1 MRTVIEKLKLKDVAI
16 ITLENDSGYAG
27 LGVDFRINAAKMV
40 YVGDVM
46 DDIRSAIKAMGIDKV
61 KGMEIFDREFQKIC
75 SAMDKSSKVGFWKQL
90 KLSAKELS
98 KIKLVRPISDAKY
111 IGVVGEIFVRRDHF
125 SLMGIPERLAKNG
138 FVMLDAHV
146 TEWTRYVDFLQEIRM
161 FETKTNFIGKIEGF
175 IATLIQDRIEKKVK
189 KIFATTGLY
198 EVELINI
205 KEYMKHS
212 THLFSLTL
220 TGEPGL
226 STGASLYHL
235 VDKYCGVINV
245 GPFGCM
251 NSSITEAVTT
261 SYMNI
266 EGKMKATKV
275 WGQQGLPISKS
286 NLDVLPFL
294 SIECDG
300 NPFSQILEARF
311 ETFMLQAERLYQE
324 MMKRKKK
331 K

>member
-1 MRTVIEKLKLKDVAI
+1 
-16 ITLENDSGYAG
+16 
-27 LGVDFRINAAKMV
+27 
-40 YVGDVM
+40 
-46 DDIRSAIKAMGIDKV
+46 
-61 KGMEIFDREFQKIC
+61 
-75 SAMDKSSKVGFWKQL
+75 MDKSSKVSFWKQL

-161 FETKTNFIGKIEGF
+161 FETKTNFIGKIESF
-175 IATLIQDRIEKKVK
+175 IATIIQDRIEKRVK
-189 KIFATTGLY
+189 NIFATTGLY

-251 NSSITEAVTT
+251 NSRMTEAVTT
-261 SYMNI
+261 ADMNI
-266 EGKMKATKV
+266 EGKMTATKV
-275 WGQQGLPISKS
+275 AGDNKDYSDIKE

-311 ETFMLQAERLYQE
+311 ETFMLQAERLYEE
-324 MMKRKKK
+324 MMRRKKRR
-331 K
+331 